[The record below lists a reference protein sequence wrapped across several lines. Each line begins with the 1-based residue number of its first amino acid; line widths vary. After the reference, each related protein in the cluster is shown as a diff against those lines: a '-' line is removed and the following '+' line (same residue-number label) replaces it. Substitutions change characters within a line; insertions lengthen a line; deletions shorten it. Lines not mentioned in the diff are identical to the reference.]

1 MPAYKGKDG
10 TWFVV
15 MRSRNW
21 SGESRQTTKRGFR
34 TKKEALEY
42 ESICKMKDKSSLDL
56 PFSAFVELYR
66 KDKGMRIRENTWNMK
81 NSIID
86 DKLMPFFGRIPI
98 NSITPRDVM
107 NWQNKMIEYRDENG
121 KPYSPTYL
129 KTMHNQLSAILNH
142 AVRYYDLHSNPA
154 AKVGNMGKGKSQEM
168 LFWTKEE
175 YLKFSEAVMDKPLV
189 YYSFEMLYWCG
200 IRVGELLALTR
211 KDIDLDRKTLSVTK
225 SFQRINRRDVITPPK
240 TEKSVRTIVMPD
252 FLCEE
257 LREFIDSIYGIR
269 DSDRLFPVSKSWLH
283 REIVRGCKATGVKQ
297 IRVHDLRHSHVSLLI
312 NMGFSAVAIGSRVG
326 HESVDITYRYAHMF
340 PTEQTNMAN
349 KLDSERREAECLT
362 RTATTTTDSVA
373 EQSLSGSAPRNTT

>member
-1 MPAYKGKDG
+1 
-10 TWFVV
+10 
-15 MRSRNW
+15 MRSRDW

-42 ESICKMKDKSSLDL
+42 ESICKMKDKSSLDM

-86 DKLMPFFGRIPI
+86 DKLMPYFGMIPI

-107 NWQNKMIEYRDENG
+107 NWQNKMIEYRGENG

-175 YLKFSEAVMDKPLV
+175 
-189 YYSFEMLYWCG
+189 
-200 IRVGELLALTR
+200 
-211 KDIDLDRKTLSVTK
+211 
-225 SFQRINRRDVITPPK
+225 
-240 TEKSVRTIVMPD
+240 
-252 FLCEE
+252 
-257 LREFIDSIYGIR
+257 
-269 DSDRLFPVSKSWLH
+269 
-283 REIVRGCKATGVKQ
+283 
-297 IRVHDLRHSHVSLLI
+297 
-312 NMGFSAVAIGSRVG
+312 
-326 HESVDITYRYAHMF
+326 
-340 PTEQTNMAN
+340 
-349 KLDSERREAECLT
+349 
-362 RTATTTTDSVA
+362 
-373 EQSLSGSAPRNTT
+373 